1 MYNTSDQFIEV
12 EADMENT
19 KSSETLMML
28 VWAISLLAVMGSVFY
43 SEVMGYEPCEL
54 CWVQRILMYPLV
66 VIYGIATLKKN
77 TSIAL
82 PGLILSGIGMFVS
95 IYHYTIQ
102 KLPAL
107 QESGGMCGSVPCNL
121 QYVNYFGFVTIP
133 FLAGIAFISIF
144 VLHIFLLRQHGRN
157 V

>member
-1 MYNTSDQFIEV
+1 
-12 EADMENT
+12 MENT

-28 VWAISLLAVMGSVFY
+28 VWAIALLAMMGSVFY

-66 VIYGIATLKKN
+66 VIYGVAALKKN
-77 TSIAL
+77 VSIGL

-95 IYHYTIQ
+95 IYHYMIQ

-107 QESGGMCGSVPCNL
+107 QESGGMCGTVPCNL

-133 FLAGIAFISIF
+133 FLAGTAFILIF
-144 VLHIFLLRQHGRN
+144 VLHIFLLRQQRRN
-157 V
+157 A

>member
-1 MYNTSDQFIEV
+1 
-12 EADMENT
+12 MENT

-28 VWAISLLAVMGSVFY
+28 VWAIALLAMMGSVFY

-66 VIYGIATLKKN
+66 VIYGVAALKKN
-77 TSIAL
+77 VSIGL

-95 IYHYTIQ
+95 IYHYMIQ

-107 QESGGMCGSVPCNL
+107 QESRGMCGTVPCNL
-121 QYVNYFGFVTIP
+121 QYVKYFGFVTIP
-133 FLAGIAFISIF
+133 FLAGTAFILMF
-144 VLHIFLLRQHGRN
+144 VLHIFLLRQQRRN
-157 V
+157 A